1 MKIKVCEFRAR
12 NNPDNQMTYIEVE
25 KEFPYVYYIN
35 SKGNRSYKYN
45 TLEEAKE
52 DIKSMYGGWIDFK
65 MLI

>member
-35 SKGNRSYKYN
+35 SKGDRSYRYN
-45 TLEEAKE
+45 TLSEAKATLQTVRA
-52 DIKSMYGGWIDFK
+52 F
-65 MLI
+65 